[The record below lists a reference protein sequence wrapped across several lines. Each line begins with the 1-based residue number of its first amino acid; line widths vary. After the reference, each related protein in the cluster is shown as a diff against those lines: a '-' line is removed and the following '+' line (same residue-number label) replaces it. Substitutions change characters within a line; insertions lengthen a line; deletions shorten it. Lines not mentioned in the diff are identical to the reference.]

1 VNLLLVGTNHR
12 IAPLDARDHLTSSIG
27 EVGGWLA
34 GARSNPALVELF
46 VLATCHRVEIYA
58 ATDDVRAAEA
68 AIVRLVDGTKSG
80 RWLGPQAPRYILTG
94 EDAARHLC
102 RVACG
107 LDSVIVGEAEISGQ
121 LRRAAATAREAG
133 AFGPYL
139 ERALAGALRAS
150 GRARAETDISRGV
163 TSAASAGVTLAT
175 SIVGGLDDR
184 VVVVAGA
191 GQAGRQVLQRLARMR
206 TAGLIVASRSERHA
220 REAAAQSGARPVTLD
235 QLPQHLSNAD
245 LLFTAL
251 QTPTPVVD
259 AAGCGSRAAR
269 PLLIVDLSVPRAV
282 DPGVAALDGVTLRTV
297 DDLGDIARE
306 SLARRAHAVPF
317 AEAIAHDEAI
327 RICEQL
333 RARAARSVEQ
343 TG

>member
-1 VNLLLVGTNHR
+1 VNLLLAGTNHR
-12 IAPLDARDHLTSSIG
+12 IATLDVRDRLTSAIG
-27 EVGGWLA
+27 DVGAWLVE
-34 GARSNPALVELF
+34 ARTYPALRELL

-58 ATDDVRAAEA
+58 VTDDARAAET
-68 AIVRLVDGTKSG
+68 AIVRLVDGTRGG

-121 LRRAAATAREAG
+121 LRRAAAAAREAG

-175 SIVGGLDDR
+175 SLLGSLADR
-184 VVVVAGA
+184 TVIVAGA
-191 GQAGRQVLQRLARMR
+191 GQAGRQVLQRLARLR
-206 TAGLIVASRSERHA
+206 TAGLTVASRSERHA
-220 REAAAQSGARPVTLD
+220 REAAAQSGARPIALEHLTR
-235 QLPQHLSNAD
+235 HLSTAD
-245 LLFTAL
+245 LLFTTL
-251 QTPTPVVD
+251 HTPSPVVD
-259 AAGCGSRAAR
+259 AVSCGSRAER
-269 PLLIVDLSVPRAV
+269 PLLVVDLSVPRAV
-282 DPGVAALDGVTLRTV
+282 DPAVAALDGVTLRTV

-306 SLARRAHAVPF
+306 SLARRAHAIPF
-317 AEAIAHDEAI
+317 AEAIAHDEAG
-327 RICEQL
+327 RICEQF
-333 RARAARSVEQ
+333 RTRAARSQER